1 VPELVPDVEV
11 LGDPVDR
18 LPHLV
23 TFSCLYLDGEALL
36 TELDRQGFAVSSGSS
51 CTSDTL
57 VPSHVLVAMGALTGG
72 NVRVSLHPQVT
83 EDEVRRFLA
92 VLPAA
97 VARVRGALGNQPIN
111 NAQSLETEQVIDSRG
126 RRCPLPVLDLA
137 RALPALP
144 MGAELTVLA
153 DDPAAAS
160 DLAAWCRMTGQ
171 QLVSSQAEPTGGTGY
186 RVRRVR

>member
-1 VPELVPDVEV
+1 
-11 LGDPVDR
+11 
-18 LPHLV
+18 
-23 TFSCLYLDGEALL
+23 
-36 TELDRQGFAVSSGSS
+36 
-51 CTSDTL
+51 
-57 VPSHVLVAMGALTGG
+57 MGALTGG

-83 EDEVRRFLA
+83 EDEVHRFLA
-92 VLPAA
+92 ILPPA
-97 VARVRGALGNQPIN
+97 VARVRAALGDQPTN
-111 NAQSLETEQVIDSRG
+111 KAQSLETEQVIDSRG

-144 MGAELTVLA
+144 VGAELTVLA

-171 QLVSSQAEPTGGTGY
+171 QLVSSRAEPTGGTGY